1 VSRLAQVPAYRVK
14 VTLRDVKPPV
24 WRRLVLPGFWHLGK
38 VHAAVQASMGWSGG
52 HLHEFTRGGQR
63 WGQPD
68 PGWDFG
74 DGVLREERTRL
85 HEVVHAAGDRLAYTY
100 DFGDDWRHVLVV
112 EELLAPRR
120 SATCLAGRG
129 ACPPDDCGG
138 PWGYENLLQAIND
151 PTHPEHTELLEWV
164 GRPFDPKDFNLAA
177 ADEAVKSLG

>member
-1 VSRLAQVPAYRVK
+1 VSRLAHVPAYRVK

-52 HLHEFTRGGQR
+52 PLHEFSSGGQR

-74 DGVLREERTRL
+74 EGVLREERTRL
-85 HEVVHAAGDRLAYTY
+85 HEVVHAAGDQLAYTY

-112 EELLAPRR
+112 EELLAPQR
-120 SATCLAGRG
+120 SATCCQAKVPAHPTTAAARG
-129 ACPPDDCGG
+129 AIRTSCRRLTTRRTQSTPSFSSGSGG
-138 PWGYENLLQAIND
+138 PSTPKTSTSPPL
-151 PTHPEHTELLEWV
+151 T
-164 GRPFDPKDFNLAA
+164 RP
-177 ADEAVKSLG
+177 

>member
-1 VSRLAQVPAYRVK
+1 VSRLAQVTAYRVK

-24 WRRLVLPGFWHLGK
+24 WRRLVLPGLWHLGK

-52 HLHEFTRGGQR
+52 HLHEFTSGGQR

-68 PGWDFG
+68 PGWDFA
-74 DGVLREERTRL
+74 DAVLREERTRL
-85 HEVVHAAGDRLAYTY
+85 HEVVHAAGDQLAYTY

-112 EELLAPRR
+112 EELLAPQR
-120 SATCLAGRG
+120 SATCLAGKG

-138 PWGYENLLQAIND
+138 PWGYQNLLQAIND

-164 GRPFDPKDFNLAA
+164 GRPFNPKDFNLAA